1 MKQML
6 CVTSIFLL
14 EMDQNQQS
22 MLDQKLFQSK
32 CDIRLLFSF
41 YVSWIAGSDKTT
53 QGIHFNVIIAFFL
66 IIVRVSRKKFIILP
80 EIKVSYSGL
89 VRDPISIDL

>member
-1 MKQML
+1 M
-6 CVTSIFLL
+6 VIFLL

-22 MLDQKLFQSK
+22 MLDQKLFQPK

-53 QGIHFNVIIAFFL
+53 QGIHFNVIIAFFSNHSQSL
-66 IIVRVSRKKFIILP
+66 KEEIHHSTP